1 MRFEESDR
9 VLAGWLSIAT
19 DQGEEGLDDVNRRQ
33 FRRFEKSMVV
43 CGCVVAAFV
52 LPSCRRLRLRGC
64 LGRAGI
70 LHGDHGWI
78 EPGGVLFEMRDLAN
92 NMKPCIA
99 PEMALDKANV
109 MDPVVKRMSDK
120 VVTRCK
126 VAAVPIP
133 RLQCSSDH
141 QRYASE
147 DRHGLGLILIRHW
160 GAFAGP
166 WVVEKA
172 RFLVAGVHFD
182 SDLTVWLEC

>member
-9 VLAGWLSIAT
+9 VLAGWLGIAT
-19 DQGEEGLDDVNRRQ
+19 DQGEEGLDDVDRRQ

-43 CGCVVAAFV
+43 RRCVVAVFV

-92 NMKPCIA
+92 DMKTCIA

-120 VVTRCK
+120 VVARCK
-126 VAAVPIP
+126 VAAVLFRAYNAAPITSGMP
-133 RLQCSSDH
+133 RKTGMDCVSFLYGTGGPS
-141 QRYASE
+141 RAS
-147 DRHGLGLILIRHW
+147 G
-160 GAFAGP
+160 
-166 WVVEKA
+166 
-172 RFLVAGVHFD
+172 
-182 SDLTVWLEC
+182 